1 MDSNHVLSVFR
12 HDKRVV
18 SFFVHLHHGHI
29 VAWSDDGMLCEII
42 YVQQQNTKVKLIGT
56 DQFLDVSSFF
66 SSLYTKI
73 LLERETDVFIIGCSL
88 VSKENKS
95 DSVVAQVFIETF
107 SFNAP
112 SR

>member
-1 MDSNHVLSVFR
+1 M
-12 HDKRVV
+12 
-18 SFFVHLHHGHI
+18 
-29 VAWSDDGMLCEII
+29 AWSDDGMLCEII

-56 DQFLDVSSFF
+56 VQFLDVSDSFF

-73 LLERETDVFIIGCSL
+73 LLRETDVFIIGCSL

-95 DSVVAQVFIETF
+95 DSVVAKEFIETF

-112 SR
+112 SK